1 MTTKQLA
8 MILLQYPSG
17 TEIILNDDDGGRK
30 YISNIGK
37 LKINECS
44 HHDVKIEINSYIE
57 DELHVRTEILAKN
70 KYMEDYTEY

>member
-1 MTTKQLA
+1 MTTRQLA
-8 MILLQYPSG
+8 MILLQYPSD
-17 TEIILNDDDGGRK
+17 TEIILNDDGGQK

-44 HHDVKIEINSYIE
+44 HYEVKIEINSYKE

-70 KYMEDYTEY
+70 KYMEDYIEY